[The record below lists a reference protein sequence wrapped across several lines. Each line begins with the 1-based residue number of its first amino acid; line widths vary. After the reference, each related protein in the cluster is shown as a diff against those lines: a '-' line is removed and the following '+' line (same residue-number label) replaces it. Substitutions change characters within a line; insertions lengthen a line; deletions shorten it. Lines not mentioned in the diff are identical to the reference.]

1 MITVLAANDFGDDL
15 GDGVA
20 GPVGLLIIVLLV
32 IALVFLMRSMNKH
45 LRRVRDDFPDDETV
59 ARMRAEAL
67 SSGSSR
73 SGGRTP
79 RRGPR
84 ATDGQR
90 RHPTTPRPT
99 TTPRRPE
106 PPTRAGGDNR
116 AQARSDAG
124 PSGTSNGCTHDSSQ
138 ATNIRFRFTNRCVRR
153 FALRVRIVYPFRI
166 RRDRR
171 GVR

>member
-67 SSGSSR
+67 ASGSSR
-73 SGGRTP
+73 GGGRTARTVSP
-79 RRGPR
+79 V
-84 ATDGQR
+84 TDRDGGV
-90 RHPTTPRPT
+90 TTGG
-99 TTPRRPE
+99 TPP
-106 PPTRAGGDNR
+106 D
-116 AQARSDAG
+116 
-124 PSGTSNGCTHDSSQ
+124 
-138 ATNIRFRFTNRCVRR
+138 
-153 FALRVRIVYPFRI
+153 L
-166 RRDRR
+166 RRDASADQSGHASGADNSGDGTR
-171 GVR
+171 

>member
-32 IALVFLMRSMNKH
+32 IALIFLMRSMNKH

-73 SGGRTP
+73 AGGRARRTVTP
-79 RRGPR
+79 ATNGDGGVTNGGAPYDVRRDAAADPN
-84 ATDGQR
+84 GQ
-90 RHPTTPRPT
+90 
-99 TTPRRPE
+99 
-106 PPTRAGGDNR
+106 AGGGGESSDPG
-116 AQARSDAG
+116 AR
-124 PSGTSNGCTHDSSQ
+124 
-138 ATNIRFRFTNRCVRR
+138 
-153 FALRVRIVYPFRI
+153 
-166 RRDRR
+166 
-171 GVR
+171 

>member
-32 IALVFLMRSMNKH
+32 IALIFLMRSMNKH

-79 RRGPR
+79 RRVSR
-84 ATDGQR
+84 ATNGNGVTDGA
-90 RHPTTPRPT
+90 TPHDL
-99 TTPRRPE
+99 PRDTAADPG
-106 PPTRAGGDNR
+106 GGDN
-116 AQARSDAG
+116 
-124 PSGTSNGCTHDSSQ
+124 
-138 ATNIRFRFTNRCVRR
+138 
-153 FALRVRIVYPFRI
+153 
-166 RRDRR
+166 
-171 GVR
+171 